1 MSKYK
6 PKGLQNFQF
15 NCYMNSLLQCLFY
28 CRDFREKL
36 LNSQV
41 DHSQTLLVLL
51 KEIFKELNNSDK
63 NELVA
68 KKIKNYLNNNDLF
81 NDKPADI
88 TDLLDYIFS
97 TIYYENKKEDSF
109 RSTKTGENYNDKL
122 ATFKE
127 IKNDIDFNLIINEF
141 FLGFYECDF
150 ECKKGHHRYSFQNEY
165 RMAFPLEEIS
175 EFYKN
180 KNKQNITLNDC
191 FEYYLLGK
199 YNLSEKCFCGK
210 KFTLKEKIFMLPKI
224 LIIIL
229 DRGKN
234 KKYNK
239 IVEFPEEIDLKNVLD
254 KDMQKDQTNLFK
266 LIAVSSHYGNPGLY
280 GHYISFCLCDD
291 NNFYR
296 FSDSH
301 VQKIYN
307 IKNLYEGSSY
317 VLFYKKIDKEMKS
330 KNNEKIQIT
339 AINKNENQYN
349 ILFNSYINSFND
361 INKLMIENIN
371 SIIKKH
377 GFELNGENKLFWEN
391 KRDNNSVTINIISK
405 IIKIILYKN
414 IDKNDKSKSFNN
426 QYSFDINLD
435 KNINSL
441 NNFIYDFENKFKMFF
456 KY

>member
-15 NCYMNSLLQCLFY
+15 NCYMNSLIQCLFY
-28 CRDFREKL
+28 CREFREKL
-36 LNSQV
+36 LNSHV
-41 DHSQTLLVLL
+41 DQSQTLLLLL
-51 KEIFKELNNSDK
+51 KGIFKELNNPDK
-63 NELVA
+63 NELMA
-68 KKIKNYLNNNDLF
+68 KKIKNYFNNYDLF

-97 TIYYENKKEDSF
+97 TIYYENKKEDSV
-109 RSTKTGENYNDKL
+109 RSTNRGEIYNDKS
-122 ATFKE
+122 ASFKE
-127 IKNDIDFNLIINEF
+127 IENDIDFKLIINEF

-175 EFYKN
+175 EYYKT
-180 KNKQNITLNDC
+180 KNKQNITLNEC
-191 FEYYLLGK
+191 FEYYQLVK
-199 YNLSEKCFCGK
+199 YNLSEKCSCGK
-210 KFTLKEKIFMLPKI
+210 KFALKEKIFMLPKI

-229 DRGKN
+229 DRGRN

-239 IVEFPEEIDLKNVLD
+239 IVEFPEEIDLKNLID
-254 KDMQKDQTNLFK
+254 KDKQKDQANLFK
-266 LIAVSSHYGNPGLY
+266 LIGVSSHIGNPGLS

-301 VQKIYN
+301 VRKIDN

-339 AINKNENQYN
+339 AINKNENQFN
-349 ILFNSYINSFND
+349 NLFSSYINSFND

-371 SIIKKH
+371 SIINKH
-377 GFELNGENKLFWEN
+377 GFVLNGENKLFWEN

-405 IIKIILYKN
+405 IIQIILYKN

-426 QYSFDINLD
+426 QYIFNINLD

-441 NNFIYDFENKFKMFF
+441 NNLIYDFENKFKMFF